1 MPDLKITLVGGG
13 SLNWTP
19 RLVSNILSTDYL
31 NGSHVVLYDIDPDA
45 LDLTYN
51 LVLKYR
57 DLAGSATSFEKT
69 TDRDTAMDGADAVV
83 VTISTGGLKAMRC
96 DLEIPE
102 KYGIYQTV
110 GDTTGPGGVARA
122 LRNVPVFVD
131 MARAM
136 EARCPNAWMLNC
148 SNPLSALT
156 HAVVRETGIR
166 ALGVCHGVVGEVR
179 LYARF
184 FGVERED
191 CTYVNTGID
200 HCAWFTDFYVE
211 GRPVWECLIEKG
223 LHDWLALP
231 PEQAKNDPTFGDLY
245 TLRCGLSLG
254 RQLNAL
260 PAIGDRHMVEFFPGF
275 LNTPDGVEKY
285 GLVRTFIADREK
297 GAAAARERVERQLKG
312 EEQPRLLGSSDD
324 VGGWIAALN
333 GGPVIEDNVST
344 PNIGQIPQ
352 LPQDAVVETRGVLDT
367 IGCHPLVSPMPG
379 PLEAAVR
386 PHVVREAL
394 VVEAALEGNFDKAL
408 AALTTDPLIGNADIA
423 KPLLE
428 ELMAATKDWLPQF

>member
-1 MPDLKITLVGGG
+1 MSVLKITLVGGG

-19 RLVSNILSTDYL
+19 RLVSNILSTDDL

-51 LVLKYR
+51 LALKYR
-57 DLAGSATSFEKT
+57 DLTGSATRFEKT
-69 TDRDTAMDGADAVV
+69 TDRDAALEGADAVV

-184 FGVERED
+184 FGVEREA
-191 CTYVNTGID
+191 CAYVNTGID
-200 HCAWFTDFYVE
+200 HCAWFTDFDVE
-211 GRPVWECLIEKG
+211 GRPVWERLIEKG

-231 PEQAKNDPTFGDLY
+231 PKQAENDPTFGDLY
-245 TLRCGLSLG
+245 TLRCGLILG

-275 LNTPDGVEKY
+275 LNTPGGVEKY
-285 GLVRTFIADREK
+285 GLVRTFIADRKK

-312 EEQPRLLGSSDD
+312 EEQLRLLGSSDD
-324 VGGWIAALN
+324 VGGWIAALS
-333 GGPVIEDNVST
+333 GGPVIEDNVSA

-352 LPQDAVVETRGVLDT
+352 LPEDAIVESRGVLDAA
-367 IGCHPLVSPMPG
+367 GCHPLVSPMPG

-386 PHVVREAL
+386 PHVVRETL
-394 VVEAALEGNFDKAL
+394 IVEAALEGNFDKAL

-423 KPLLE
+423 RPLLE
-428 ELMAATKDWLPQF
+428 ALMAATKDWLPQF